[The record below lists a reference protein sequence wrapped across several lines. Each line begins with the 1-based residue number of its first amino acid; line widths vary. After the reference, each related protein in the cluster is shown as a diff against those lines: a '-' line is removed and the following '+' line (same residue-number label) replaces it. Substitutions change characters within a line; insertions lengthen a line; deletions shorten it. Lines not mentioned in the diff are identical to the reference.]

1 AVRANDERGRRGWID
16 DRIAHGAVCPNYQF
30 GWEQLAD
37 YHESLTD
44 ELRDELGRA
53 LLDPPFSSD
62 DAVGLLRQIRA
73 TEARNAARPD
83 GEEVPAHSD
92 AGALQAARYWLGELD
107 TAERAGRPGQWWIAL
122 RKDLLVADLAIWRT
136 LAAEA
141 DEAVEKL
148 TDSIVAD

>member
-1 AVRANDERGRRGWID
+1 ESTNYDAEIAKLTRTLEAAEARLRESDQLLADVRASETTELEPVPGYKGTKARIAVRANDERGRRGWID

-62 DAVGLLRQIRA
+62 DAV
-73 TEARNAARPD
+73 
-83 GEEVPAHSD
+83 
-92 AGALQAARYWLGELD
+92 
-107 TAERAGRPGQWWIAL
+107 
-122 RKDLLVADLAIWRT
+122 
-136 LAAEA
+136 
-141 DEAVEKL
+141 
-148 TDSIVAD
+148 